1 VTLAPLVNPT
11 VHGVPGKP
19 GILPFIC
26 ATPGCERPAQQRHHL
41 WSKSFLRGQPF
52 EWVSVNGIVL
62 QNSCGLCLGHH
73 AEVTGGDGPGGG
85 HAAKVVFNEGLQVL
99 EWWESIPGD
108 DWVCLGLL
116 DGEEAPLIHAT
127 EASREREKEGLCPSC
142 GRPHRKESKP
152 LPKRKTKK
160 WSVEVPDDAEDGALV
175 LDEYV
180 DDLSVALGFGDERK
194 GVRRFHVLANVL
206 LWVTQMKPEFL
217 ADWEEAGQA

>member
-1 VTLAPLVNPT
+1 MTLAPLVNPS

-19 GILPFIC
+19 GILPFVC
-26 ATPGCERPAQQRHHL
+26 AAPTCRRPAQQRHHI
-41 WSKSFLRGQPF
+41 WPKSFLRGQPY

-62 QNSCGLCLGHH
+62 QNSCGLCMGHH
-73 AEVTGGDGPGGG
+73 AEVTGDPGG
-85 HAAKVVFNEGLQVL
+85 HAAKIVFNEGLQVL
-99 EWWESIPGD
+99 EWWEALPYE

-116 DGEEAPLIHAT
+116 DGEEAPLLHQT
-127 EASREREKEGLCPSC
+127 EAGIERAKEGLCPSC
-142 GRPHRKESKP
+142 GKPDRKESKAG
-152 LPKRKTKK
+152 PKRKTKAWTVK
-160 WSVEVPDDAEDGALV
+160 VPDDAEDGAAV

-180 DDLSVALGFGDERK
+180 DDLSVALGFGDESK

>member
-1 VTLAPLVNPT
+1 MTLAPLVNPT

-19 GILPFIC
+19 GILGFHC
-26 ATPGCERPAQQRHHL
+26 AAPTCRRPAQQRHHI
-41 WSKSFLRGQPF
+41 WPKSFLRGQPY

-62 QNSCGLCLGHH
+62 QNSCGLCMGHH
-73 AEVTGGDGPGGG
+73 TEVTGDPGG
-85 HAAKVVFNEGLQVL
+85 HAAKIVFNEGLQVL
-99 EWWESIPGD
+99 EWWEALPHD
-108 DWVCLGLL
+108 DWACLGLL

-127 EASREREKEGLCPSC
+127 EASREREKEGLCPTC
-142 GRPHRKESKP
+142 GKADRKESKP

-206 LWVTQMKPEFL
+206 LWVTQQKPEFL
-217 ADWEEAGQA
+217 ADWEEAGRA